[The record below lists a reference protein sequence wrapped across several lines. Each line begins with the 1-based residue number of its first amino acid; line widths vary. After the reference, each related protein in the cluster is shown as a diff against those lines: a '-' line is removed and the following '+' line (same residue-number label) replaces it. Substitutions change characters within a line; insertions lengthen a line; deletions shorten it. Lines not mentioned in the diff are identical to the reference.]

1 MKTAQQIKRKIQ
13 STKSTAQITK
23 AMEMIS
29 ASKMKKSQV
38 AALMARPYAE
48 AALHILEN
56 VSESVGLEKHAL
68 LKKREVNNLC
78 IFVITS
84 DKGLC
89 GGLNSNVLRSAQKI
103 IDGNKDK
110 NISIVTI
117 GKKAENYFKTKNANV
132 VAVFNKIGDSVEL
145 KETLPISKLLM
156 DDFTDKKFDAGIAVY
171 TNFVSTLKQ
180 YAEVKTVLPL
190 TKKSLEKTIKEIGD
204 MTEREDKNKN
214 GDNNI
219 EYKFE
224 PSPEKVLR
232 SLLPSLIETQIYHI
246 ILESNASEHSARM
259 VAMKNATDS
268 AEDMLDELNLTYN
281 YIRQQK
287 ITQEMSEITAGVI
300 AQEG

>member
-13 STKSTAQITK
+13 STKSTSQITK
-23 AMEMIS
+23 AMEMVS
-29 ASKMKKSQV
+29 ASKMKKSQAV
-38 AALMARPYAE
+38 ALMARPYTK

-56 VSESVGLEKHAL
+56 VSESVGTKKHTLLE
-68 LKKREVNNLC
+68 KREVKNLC
-78 IFVITS
+78 IFVVTS

-89 GGLNSNVLRSAQKI
+89 GGLNSSVLRSAQNI
-103 IDGNKDK
+103 IDENKDK

-117 GKKAENYFKTKNANV
+117 GKKAESYFKRNNANV

-145 KETLPISKLLM
+145 RETLPISKLLM
-156 DDFTDKKFDAGIAVY
+156 DDFTNKKFDSAIAVY
-171 TNFVSTLKQ
+171 TNFVSTLRQCVEIK
-180 YAEVKTVLPL
+180 KILPL
-190 TKKSLEKTIKEIGD
+190 TKKSLKKTIEEIGD
-204 MTEREDKNKN
+204 MTESEDEN
-214 GDNNI
+214 GNGNNNI

-224 PSPEKVLR
+224 PSPKKVLCN
-232 SLLPSLIETQIYHI
+232 LLPSLIEIQVYHI

-268 AEDMLDELNLTYN
+268 AEEMLEELNLTYN

-300 AQEG
+300 AQES